1 MSVHCKTDPLL
12 VPNRFLKVLP
22 CEKHFVLT
30 KIEVFSEF
38 SQIKGN
44 VHRELTIYSPYFRSD
59 NRATNYSIYSVK
71 DFVFPPFVVLCA
83 KNKILLY
90 QYYNITAN
98 VQINNKNLPC
108 RKTAGNCIYDNT
120 RLGAHPPSLQAD
132 VVA

>member
-1 MSVHCKTDPLL
+1 MCTANYLFTRPTPDLGQKA
-12 VPNRFLKVLP
+12 
-22 CEKHFVLT
+22 T
-30 KIEVFSEF
+30 K
-38 SQIKGN
+38 
-44 VHRELTIYSPYFRSD
+44 
-59 NRATNYSIYSVK
+59 YSIYSVK

-98 VQINNKNLPC
+98 VQINNKNCTLY
-108 RKTAGNCIYDNT
+108 KTPGNCAYDNT

>member
-1 MSVHCKTDPLL
+1 MSVHCKTGPLL

-30 KIEVFSEF
+30 KIEIFQRNSL
-38 SQIKGN
+38 IKGN

-59 NRATNYSIYSVK
+59 NEATNYTIYSVK
-71 DFVFPPFVVLCA
+71 DFVFPPFVVLCT

-98 VQINNKNLPC
+98 VQINSKKFTLY
-108 RKTAGNCIYDNT
+108 KTAGNCTYDNT